1 MRDHL
6 VPLLQ
11 EIIDNS
17 ALLMT
22 QTDLEDLQHKF
33 IEGIHTKAGEMLNLL
48 ISIPDFTWDRAKEV
62 VSYESRSHLTS
73 ILGYAEELLEEPDS
87 PLSATQREIVQY
99 IHRRGRMLMNRLA
112 EVLD

>member
-11 EIIDNS
+11 EIIDNT
-17 ALLMT
+17 AVLMS
-22 QTDLEDLQHKF
+22 QTDMEDLQHKF
-33 IEGIHTKAGEMLNLL
+33 IEGMHSKAGEMLNLL

-87 PLSATQREIVQY
+87 PLTANQRERVQQ
-99 IHRRGRMLMNRLA
+99 IHRRGRMLMHRLT